1 MIENTIDEWHNRL
14 HDHFVN
20 LRRERDSSSP
30 GGPVFAL
37 EHGLDIEKDL
47 PELDDVV
54 RSTVAE
60 GLLPSQAWLPLVVYA
75 AEIGYRYEG
84 DKYWPVFEAETP
96 GWAHQPAGREYIRKK
111 YELFAKMYGGACPS
125 GRWAMWFRNIAWPI
139 THAVLPTDLQRH
151 LARLLS
157 DYRHAFTAELL
168 KDHEKLG
175 KRLAVRSANTSS
187 RFRQFAENTSLLGLV
202 AASLLGDE
210 DETPLLSPKVLYRI
224 VLDLNR
230 ERQSGNWLKNAKRKA
245 VQVRREGLLRGTGT
259 GASRWSSTSDKKWPN
274 LEVMLSLR
282 RSPEGWS
289 VYVTV
294 PSFESLAHRL
304 PVVQDELERIR
315 CRVDGVQG
323 VRARGSLMYQ
333 QGPMAMEAMPTP
345 MQPMVIPEG
354 ASQTLLGSIVDH
366 CRLPADPW
374 LFRLA
379 EPGLA
384 AIVRTKAVRPGQS
397 YILLSQQAI
406 SDGMLGDSAAVDMN
420 TTGVHGVQFT
430 TPDEFDDELIDTI
443 GQLGLSIISDLVVWP
458 AGLVAASWDREG
470 RAAWPAG
477 ESPIIGIQS
486 NRRVA
491 RCMVATTEESIEFV
505 WPEESNTVFLKLT
518 DLAIGSHTI
527 EINLIDSDEPPTLV
541 AQGQFEIRLL
551 EPADSSETAG
561 RRQGLQTLVHPAR
574 PTLEELWNGPA
585 ALVVYGS
592 RGERV
597 SFEIRLLSRSGQTIL
612 TRKFSSK
619 LPVSEE
625 RWQELLRGA
634 QGDLELES
642 SVGQAEEMLIVVS
655 NPVLGLSEIRTER
668 PFEPLRWNTGYDRDG
683 PFARL
688 VDHMGSN
695 DLQVYYYDVKL
706 PSQAIQVVLNEN
718 GKIRS
723 SDGALVIARVSND
736 IQAAVVLPPH
746 MSGGLESLAKL
757 SVRPTIE
764 TEKPSAA
771 SIHRMVELAYL
782 WTRVSLSSD
791 QNAARLQSQVNDAI
805 VAHISGMIG
814 GRKWQKFER
823 DVFNGHLAATKDRLL
838 RAIGDSRRERETA
851 EDLFNIVPP
860 TNSFLG
866 ERTDALAESLD
877 AHGWRDVTELVSP
890 ILRLATVPGS
900 VDLAD
905 PLCIRAIDTVLQSP
919 AIIRLTRYF
928 VFIVS
933 GDRVPY
939 SSLLSDWPWE

>member
-1 MIENTIDEWHNRL
+1 M
-14 HDHFVN
+14 
-20 LRRERDSSSP
+20 
-30 GGPVFAL
+30 FAL
-37 EHGLDIEKDL
+37 EHGLDAEEDL
-47 PELDDVV
+47 PKLDDVV

-60 GLLPSQAWLPLVVYA
+60 GPLPSQAWLPLVVYA

-168 KDHEKLG
+168 KNHEELG
-175 KRLAVRSANTSS
+175 KRLAARSVDTSS
-187 RFRQFAENTSLLGLV
+187 RFRQFAENASLLGLV

-210 DETPLLSPKVLYRI
+210 DETTLLSSKVLHRI
-224 VLDLNR
+224 VVDLSR
-230 ERQSGNWLKNAKRKA
+230 ERQSGTWLKNAKRKA

-259 GASRWSSTSDKKWPN
+259 GASRWSSDSDKKWPN

-282 RSPEGWS
+282 WTAEGWT

-294 PSFESLAHRL
+294 PSFESLAHRF
-304 PVVQDELERIR
+304 PIVRDELERIR
-315 CRVDGVQG
+315 CRVGGVQG

-345 MQPMVIPEG
+345 MRSMVVLEG
-354 ASQTLLGSIVDH
+354 ASQDLSRSMVDH

-384 AIVRTKAVRPGQS
+384 TIVRTKVVRPGQS
-397 YILLSQQAI
+397 YILLTQQAI
-406 SDGMLGDSAAVDMN
+406 SEDLFGDSVAVDIN
-420 TTGVHGVQFT
+420 TTGVHGLQFT
-430 TPDEFDDELIDTI
+430 TPDEFNDELIDTI
-443 GQLGLSIISDLVVWP
+443 GRLGLSIISDLVVWP

-491 RCMVATTEESIEFV
+491 NCMVSTTEESIEFV
-505 WPEESNTVFLKLT
+505 WPEEKDTVFLKLT
-518 DLAIGSHTI
+518 NLAIGSHI
-527 EINLIDSDEPPTLV
+527 VEINLMGSDEPPTLV
-541 AQGQFEIRLL
+541 VQGQFEVRLL
-551 EPADSSETAG
+551 EPADSSAAAG

-574 PTLEELWNGPA
+574 PTLEELWKGPA

-597 SFEIRLLSRSGQTIL
+597 SFEIRLLSRGGQTIVA
-612 TRKFSSK
+612 RKFSSK
-619 LPVSEE
+619 LPVSEK
-625 RWQELLRGA
+625 RWRELLRGV
-634 QGDLELES
+634 QGNLELES

-655 NPVLGLSEIRTER
+655 NPVLGLSEIRAER

-688 VDHMGSN
+688 IDHMGSD
-695 DLQVYYYDVKL
+695 DLRVYYYDVNL
-706 PSQAIQVVLNEN
+706 PSQAISVALNEN
-718 GKIRS
+718 GEIKS
-723 SDGALVIARVSND
+723 SDGALIIARAGND

-764 TEKPSAA
+764 TESPSVA
-771 SIHRMVELAYL
+771 SIRRMVELAYL
-782 WTRVSLSSD
+782 WTQVSLPSD

-814 GRKWQKFER
+814 GRKWQKLER
-823 DVFNGHLAATKDRLL
+823 DVFNGHLATTKDRLL
-838 RAIGDSRRERETA
+838 RAIGNSRKERETA
-851 EDLFNIVPP
+851 EDLSIVSL
-860 TNSFLG
+860 TSSFLG
-866 ERTDALAESLD
+866 ERTDALAASLD
-877 AHGWRDVTELVSP
+877 AHGWCDVTELVSP
-890 ILRLATVPGS
+890 ILRLATVPGT

-905 PLCIRAIDTVLQSP
+905 PLCTQAIDTVLKCP

-928 VFIVS
+928 VFMIS
-933 GDRVPY
+933 GDRA
-939 SSLLSDWPWE
+939 SDDSLLLDWPWE

>member
-1 MIENTIDEWHNRL
+1 MIRNTIDEWHNRL
-14 HDHFVN
+14 HDHFVK

-30 GGPVFAL
+30 GGLVFAL
-37 EHGLDIEKDL
+37 EHGLDAEEDL
-47 PELDDVV
+47 PKLDDVV

-60 GLLPSQAWLPLVVYA
+60 GPLPSQAWLPLVVYA

-168 KDHEKLG
+168 KNHEELG
-175 KRLAVRSANTSS
+175 KRLAARSVDTSS
-187 RFRQFAENTSLLGLV
+187 RFRQFAENASLLGLV

-210 DETPLLSPKVLYRI
+210 DETTLLSSKVLHRI
-224 VLDLNR
+224 VVDLSR
-230 ERQSGNWLKNAKRKA
+230 ERQSGTWLKNAKRKA

-259 GASRWSSTSDKKWPN
+259 GASRWSSDSDKKWPN

-282 RSPEGWS
+282 WTAEGWT

-294 PSFESLAHRL
+294 PSFESLAHRF
-304 PVVQDELERIR
+304 PIVRDELERIR
-315 CRVDGVQG
+315 CRVGGVQG

-345 MQPMVIPEG
+345 MRSMVVLEG
-354 ASQTLLGSIVDH
+354 ASQDLSRSMVDH

-384 AIVRTKAVRPGQS
+384 TIVRTKVVRPGQS
-397 YILLSQQAI
+397 YILLTQQAI
-406 SDGMLGDSAAVDMN
+406 SEDLFGDSVAVDIN
-420 TTGVHGVQFT
+420 TTGVHGLQFT
-430 TPDEFDDELIDTI
+430 TPDEFNDELIDTI
-443 GQLGLSIISDLVVWP
+443 GRLGLSIISDLVVWP

-491 RCMVATTEESIEFV
+491 NCMVSTTEESIEFV
-505 WPEESNTVFLKLT
+505 WPEEKDTVFLKLT
-518 DLAIGSHTI
+518 NLAIGSHI
-527 EINLIDSDEPPTLV
+527 VEINLMGSDEPPTLV
-541 AQGQFEIRLL
+541 VQGQFEVRLL
-551 EPADSSETAG
+551 EPADSSAAAG

-574 PTLEELWNGPA
+574 PTLEELWKGPA

-597 SFEIRLLSRSGQTIL
+597 SFEIRLLSRGGQTIVA
-612 TRKFSSK
+612 RKFSSK
-619 LPVSEE
+619 LPVSEK
-625 RWQELLRGA
+625 RWRELLRGV
-634 QGDLELES
+634 QGNLELES

-655 NPVLGLSEIRTER
+655 NPVLGLSEIRAER

-688 VDHMGSN
+688 IDHMGSD
-695 DLQVYYYDVKL
+695 DLRVYYYDVNL
-706 PSQAIQVVLNEN
+706 PSQAISVALNEN
-718 GKIRS
+718 GEIKS
-723 SDGALVIARVSND
+723 SDGALIIARAGND

-764 TEKPSAA
+764 TESPSVA
-771 SIHRMVELAYL
+771 SIRRMVELAYL
-782 WTRVSLSSD
+782 WTQVSLPSD

-814 GRKWQKFER
+814 GRKWQKLER
-823 DVFNGHLAATKDRLL
+823 DVFNGHLATTKDRLL
-838 RAIGDSRRERETA
+838 RAIGNSRKERETA
-851 EDLFNIVPP
+851 EDLSIVSL
-860 TNSFLG
+860 TSSFLG
-866 ERTDALAESLD
+866 ERTDALAASLD
-877 AHGWRDVTELVSP
+877 AHGWCDVTELVSP
-890 ILRLATVPGS
+890 ILRLATVPGT

-905 PLCIRAIDTVLQSP
+905 PLCTQAIDTVLKCP

-928 VFIVS
+928 VFMIS
-933 GDRVPY
+933 GDRA
-939 SSLLSDWPWE
+939 SDDSLLLDWPWE